1 MAKLTRRSLLASGAT
16 VTAGALAGCLGSV
29 DPATGSNENGVEASF
44 YVLGDFGRR
53 VGGDALDVGTLVP
66 FGQHGHGW
74 QPSADLQ
81 RRVREARAFLYM
93 GEGFQPWAD
102 DVVRSL
108 GEDGV
113 DVAIIAARDNVDLI
127 DAAGDGGHDHDH
139 DHDHGDE
146 NGTHEG
152 ENESGT
158 RDEGGHDHE
167 GEHDHGDENDT
178 HGGDI
183 HEGEHGENG
192 SHREEGDEEADG
204 HDRGGKDPHFWL
216 DPTRAATAVETI
228 RDGFV
233 DLAPDEG
240 ATLRENADGFVSE
253 LRDLD
258 AEFEEALSG
267 RSKGAVLV
275 AGHNAFQYLGE
286 RYGFAVHALT
296 DLSPDDS
303 PTTSDVRRAREIIA
317 ADDIE
322 HVLAPVFES
331 DRAAKQLVAETDATE
346 VLPITALAGYR
357 EEWEEQDWGYVEV
370 MREINLKSLRTALGA

>member
-1 MAKLTRRSLLASGAT
+1 MSKLTRRSLLASGAAVT
-16 VTAGALAGCLGSV
+16 VGALAGCLGSV
-29 DPATGSNENGVEASF
+29 DPAAGSNGNEVEASF
-44 YVLGDFGRR
+44 YVLGDFGGR
-53 VGGDALDVGTLVP
+53 VGGDALGVGTLVP

-81 RRVREARAFLYM
+81 RRVRVARAFLYM

-108 GEDGV
+108 EEDGT
-113 DVAIIAARDNVDLI
+113 DVAVIAARENVDLI
-127 DAAGDGGHDHDH
+127 DAAGHGGHDH

-146 NGTHEG
+146 NDTHED
-152 ENESGT
+152 ENGSESH
-158 RDEGGHDHE
+158 DEGHDHE
-167 GEHDHGDENDT
+167 GEHDHGGENDT
-178 HGGDI
+178 HGNDT
-183 HEGEHGENG
+183 HEGEHGENE
-192 SHREEGDEEADG
+192 SRREGGDEGDDG
-204 HDRGGKDPHFWL
+204 HDHGGKDPHFWL

-233 DLAPDEG
+233 GLAPDEE
-240 ATLRENADGFVSE
+240 ATFRENADGFAAE

-267 RSKGAVLV
+267 RSKEAVLV

-303 PTTSDVRRAREIIA
+303 PTTSDVRRAQEIIE
-317 ADDIE
+317 ADGIE

-357 EEWEEQDWGYVEV
+357 EEWKEKEWGYVEI
-370 MREINLKSLRTALGA
+370 MREINLESLRTALGA